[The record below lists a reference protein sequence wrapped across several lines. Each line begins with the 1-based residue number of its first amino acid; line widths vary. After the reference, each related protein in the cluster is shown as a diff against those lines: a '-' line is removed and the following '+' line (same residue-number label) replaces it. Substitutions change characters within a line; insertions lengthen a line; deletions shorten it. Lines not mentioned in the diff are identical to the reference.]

1 MTGRRR
7 WLIVILLVA
16 LVGRVAFLVFFADT
30 LTLKTSGYDDYAVHL
45 MEGRGFTRF
54 DDRAG
59 DSDLPPLYSLFLA
72 GIYTLFGRS
81 PIPVACVQIVA
92 DLLTTFLIYLIG
104 RRVGGEGV
112 GLVSA
117 ALYGCYPY
125 LLFQNLTVNDT
136 GIFICLLMTAIWLSY
151 RTRDSRNAWY
161 AATVGLTLGVA
172 ALTKTW
178 VILVVPLLILAWRRR
193 LGFRESLRFALLS
206 GLCLT
211 AVLSPWVIRNTLLN
225 GQFVFVSTNGG
236 SNLQQ
241 GNNPCVADYLA
252 HGWDA
257 QWVDCL
263 AEPPSGMSEVQE
275 DRWRRDQAIRYLRGH
290 PSQWPRLFG
299 IKFLVLWSP
308 AIMPTGLPPHAR
320 EAGGAVLLYET
331 PAFQAART
339 LHLAYFGPLLA
350 FAAIGLFWAWRDR
363 APVGLLLTVPLIIT
377 VFYVAFHPST
387 RYRSPADPFVFILA
401 AYALNRPW
409 RRLKPR
415 VAEVQ
420 RP

>member
-1 MTGRRR
+1 MRRR
-7 WLIVILLVA
+7 RGWLIAILLAV
-16 LVGRVAFLVFFADT
+16 LLGRVAFVVFFGDT
-30 LTLKTSGYDDYAVHL
+30 LSLKASGYDDYAVHL

-54 DDRAG
+54 DDRTG
-59 DSDLPPLYSLFLA
+59 DSDLPPLYPLLLA
-72 GIYTLFGRS
+72 GVYMLFGRS

-104 RRVGGEGV
+104 RRLGGERV

-125 LLFQNLTVNDT
+125 LLFQHRTVNDT
-136 GIFICLLMTAIWLSY
+136 GIFICLLVTAIWLSY
-151 RTRDSRNAWY
+151 RARDSQNAWY
-161 AATVGLTLGVA
+161 AAAVGAVLGLA
-172 ALTKTW
+172 ALTKTF
-178 VILVVPLLILAWRRR
+178 VILSIPLLTLAWRRS
-193 LGFRESLRFALLS
+193 LGFRESIRFTLVS
-206 GLCLT
+206 GLCLL
-211 AVLSPWVIRNTLLN
+211 AVVSPWVIRNTLLH

-257 QWVDCL
+257 QWVNCL
-263 AEPPSGMSEVQE
+263 ADPPSGMSEVQV
-275 DRWRRDQAIRYLRGH
+275 DRWRWRQATRYLWDH
-290 PSQWPRLFG
+290 PTEWPRLFG
-299 IKFLVLWSP
+299 IKLLVLWSP
-308 AIMPTGLPPHAR
+308 AIMPTDVPPHAR
-320 EAGGAVLLYET
+320 DAGRAVLQYGT
-331 PAFQAART
+331 PAFQAARA
-339 LHLAYFGPLLA
+339 LHLVYFGPLMG

-363 APVGLLLTVPLIIT
+363 AQVGLLLTAPLVIT

-401 AYALNRPW
+401 AYALTRLW

-415 VAEVQ
+415 AADIQ